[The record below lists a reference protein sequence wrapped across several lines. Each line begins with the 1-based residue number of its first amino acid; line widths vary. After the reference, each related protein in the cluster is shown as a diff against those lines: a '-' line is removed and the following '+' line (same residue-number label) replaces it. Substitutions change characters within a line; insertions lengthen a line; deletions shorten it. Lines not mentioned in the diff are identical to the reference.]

1 MQWSIRNKLI
11 LGGGVILGT
20 VAVSAYF
27 ASEQTRLV
35 AASLKRSTTI
45 EAPLKE
51 AGLEMEINLLGT
63 GFAVLAYLDDN
74 APAHLTRIRD
84 DGEDFARYLLQYETL
99 AYAPRLQEIGRKA
112 KEGFEQFRAL
122 GDGLIRTHDEQ
133 SRKMNE
139 TLTMFRIL
147 DTLIGEKILP
157 GKGPNSPLSGDKRDA
172 ANMMRI
178 SLHDFERN
186 LVGLREAVDGEWEA
200 RSSQLALSFLD
211 HRKRYL
217 RNALSLQERNAIG
230 EVERDFIT
238 LRKNIEEIFTLSRSQ
253 RLAIAEF
260 VQLRQT
266 MDNLLD
272 DELQLAAGAEVEA
285 AEKRLFEAIEWLN
298 AMLIGL
304 LLGGITLGTAVG
316 VAVYRGVAGPVKRL
330 GAMTQA
336 LAQGKI
342 IEPGQLEANDEFGE
356 LIRSFGDMALARTRA
371 EGQIRSLNIELEE
384 RVELRTL
391 ELDRTNRALEQHNR
405 DADQITKLT
414 NLLQTADNMT
424 EGGEIL
430 GRLLP
435 PLLAPHGGVIYLN
448 SNSLDRLDCLAQW
461 GKVSQ
466 VPTIYPIDCWGVRRG
481 GPYGASDRAQDVV
494 CPHVAAETRQQPY
507 LCVPLTA
514 QNTSIGLLHVSFAAD
529 SLPVQ
534 NQETERAKVFRVADQ
549 LALALANLKLRQT
562 LREQSIRD
570 PLTGLHNRR
579 YCEESLNRE
588 ISRAVRDGQPVVVVM
603 VDIDKFKSY
612 NDQYGHDGGD
622 AVLRAL
628 ARLMK
633 DSARAGDIVSRYGGE
648 EFAIL
653 LHATPLSG
661 AIVWSEKLRVGA
673 RQMEIK
679 YAGELLPPVT
689 ISVGIALHPEHGTSA
704 AEVIHAAD
712 VALYEAKN
720 GGRDRVAIARPLT
733 EPSNRPSS

>member
-11 LGGGVILGT
+11 LGGGVIVGT
-20 VAVSAYF
+20 VAIFAYF

-35 AASLKRSTTI
+35 TASLTRSTTI

-99 AYAPRLQEIGRKA
+99 AYAPRLKDIGRKA

-122 GDGLIRTHDEQ
+122 GDQLIRTHDEQ
-133 SRKMNE
+133 SRMMNE
-139 TLTMFRIL
+139 TLAMFRVL
-147 DTLIGEKILP
+147 DTLTGEKILP
-157 GKGPNSPLSGDKRDA
+157 VKGMDSPPSGDKRDA

-178 SLHDFERN
+178 SLHDIERN
-186 LVGLREAVDGEWEA
+186 LVGLREAIDGKWEA
-200 RSSQLALSFLD
+200 RSSQLALSFSE

-217 RNALSLQERNAIG
+217 RSPLSPQERSAIG
-230 EVERDFIT
+230 EVERDFAT
-238 LRKNIEEIFTLSRSQ
+238 LRKNIEEIFALSRSQ

-298 AMLIGL
+298 AMLIAL
-304 LLGGITLGTAVG
+304 LLGGIALGTAVG

-330 GAMTQA
+330 RAMTQA
-336 LAQGKI
+336 LAQGKV
-342 IEPGQLEANDEFGE
+342 IEPGQLEAKDEFGE
-356 LIRSFGDMALARTRA
+356 LIRSFGEMALARTRA
-371 EGQIRSLNIELEE
+371 EGQIRSLNTELEE

-391 ELDRTNRALEQHNR
+391 ELDRTNRTLEQQNR

-430 GRLLP
+430 GSLLP
-435 PLLAPHGGVIYLN
+435 ALLAPHGGAIYLN

-461 GKVSQ
+461 GKVPQ
-466 VPTIYPIDCWGVRRG
+466 VPTIYPIDCWGIRRG
-481 GPYGASDRAQDVV
+481 GPYGASDRAQEVV
-494 CPHVAAETRQQPY
+494 CTHVPAESRQQPY
-507 LCVPLTA
+507 FCVPLTA
-514 QNTSIGLLHVSFAAD
+514 QSTSIGLLHVSFAAD
-529 SLPVQ
+529 MPPVQ
-534 NQETERAKVFRVADQ
+534 DQKNERAKVYRVADQ

-579 YCEESLNRE
+579 YFEESLDRE
-588 ISRAVRDGQPVVVVM
+588 ISRATRDGQTVAVVM
-603 VDIDKFKSY
+603 IDIDKFKLY

-628 ARLMK
+628 ALMMK
-633 DSARAGDIVSRYGGE
+633 GSARAGDIVSRYGGE

-653 LHATPLSG
+653 LHATALPG

-673 RQMEIK
+673 RQMEVK
-679 YAGELLPPVT
+679 YAGQILPSVT
-689 ISVGIALHPEHGTSA
+689 ISLGIALHPEYGTSV
-704 AEVIHAAD
+704 AELMHAAD
-712 VALYEAKN
+712 LALYEAKN
-720 GGRDRVAIARPLT
+720 GGRDRVAIAGPQIA
-733 EPSNRPSS
+733 PSMRRSS